1 LPVAA
6 SSEILKSERHGIRV
20 AGGRKLEMNV
30 RSITIVV
37 AALVM
42 STVAGFAQAW
52 TKGSQGSTTWTV
64 PSTQTQTP
72 PQAQPQKP
80 APAQPL
86 QPAQPLTR
94 QVPTGSTESSP
105 EQSLY
110 TDVNVGGAYQQNAT
124 VETTVTPS
132 GGPPTMTSQNT
143 TFNLGVRGDVALGY
157 NISDSW
163 AAEFNTGLIWNSAG
177 NSQPYP
183 YNASID
189 TYTVPILVNAV
200 YRIPFKGPWS
210 SYLGVGGGG
219 AVSILSY
226 NASSYNLGS
235 YNFAFAYQAKAGLEY
250 RLTDKASIDLAYEFL
265 GTTDPSWS
273 FSQTVGGTTTDYSVK
288 EKGFFTHSVVISFT
302 WTF

>member
-1 LPVAA
+1 
-6 SSEILKSERHGIRV
+6 
-20 AGGRKLEMNV
+20 MNV

-37 AALVM
+37 AVLVM
-42 STVAGFAQAW
+42 SAVAGFAQAW

-72 PQAQPQKP
+72 PPAQPQKP
-80 APAQPL
+80 APAQPV

-94 QVPTGSTESSP
+94 QVPAESTESSP

-110 TDVNVGGAYQQNAT
+110 AGVNVGGAYQQNAT
-124 VETTVTPS
+124 VDTTTVYTPGTTTSTS
-132 GGPPTMTSQNT
+132 GTSS
-143 TFNLGVRGDVALGY
+143 FDIGVRGDVLLGY
-157 NISDSW
+157 HISDSW
-163 AAEFNTGLIWNSAG
+163 AAEFNTGLIWNSTG

-183 YNASID
+183 NNVSFD
-189 TYTVPILVNAV
+189 TYTVPILINAV

-219 AVSILSY
+219 AVSILAY
-226 NASSYNLGS
+226 TTSSYNLGS

-273 FSQTVGGTTTDYSVK
+273 FSQTVGGTTADFTVK

>member
-1 LPVAA
+1 
-6 SSEILKSERHGIRV
+6 
-20 AGGRKLEMNV
+20 MNV
-30 RSITIVV
+30 RSSTFVV
-37 AALVM
+37 VFLAI

-52 TKGSQGSTTWTV
+52 TKGSEGSTTWAN
-64 PSTQTQTP
+64 PGPPAQTP
-72 PQAQPQKP
+72 PPAQVQKP
-80 APAQPL
+80 PPAQPV
-86 QPAQPLTR
+86 AQPLKR
-94 QVPTGSTESSP
+94 QEQTEDTEPYP

-110 TDVNVGGAYQQNAT
+110 FGVNFGGAYQQNAT
-124 VETTVTPS
+124 VETTSS
-132 GGPPTMTSQNT
+132 GGTATSYSQNT
-143 TFNLGVRGDVALGY
+143 TFNMGVRGDVTFGY
-157 NISDSW
+157 NLTRSW
-163 AAEFNTGLIWNSAG
+163 AAEFNTGLIWNSTG

-183 YNASID
+183 QNVNLD

-210 SYLGVGGGG
+210 PYLGVGGGG

-250 RLTDKASIDLAYEFL
+250 RLTDNASIDLAYEFL

-273 FSQTVGGTTTDYSVK
+273 FSQTVTGIGTTDYTLK
-288 EKGFFTHSVVISFT
+288 EKGFFTHSVVISLT